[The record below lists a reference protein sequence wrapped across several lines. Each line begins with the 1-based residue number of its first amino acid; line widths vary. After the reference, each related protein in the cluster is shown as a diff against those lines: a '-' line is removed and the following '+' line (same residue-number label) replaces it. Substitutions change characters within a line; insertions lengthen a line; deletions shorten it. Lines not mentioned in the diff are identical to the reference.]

1 MFHKIYLTLLGVAA
15 MSFIALGQV
24 EIIDTSK
31 TELTKDYLNT
41 IVDLPTSQ
49 GETEEMLLNNR
60 RLQTFMEYFTQE
72 DIEFSAYDY
81 LKLLSERFKDSNPEV
96 HIGYVKFLLH
106 DYSRYPT
113 NRVRLV
119 LSSEYIYNSENQIE
133 KILIDTK
140 RFEEE

>member
-24 EIIDTSK
+24 EIIDTSEA
-31 TELTKDYLNT
+31 ELTKDYLNT

-49 GETEEMLLNNR
+49 GETEEMLLSNR

-113 NRVRLV
+113 NRARLV
-119 LSSEYIYNSENQIE
+119 LSSEYVYNSENRIE

-140 RFEEE
+140 LLEED

>member
-15 MSFIALGQV
+15 MSCIALGQV
-24 EIIDTSK
+24 EIIDTSA
-31 TELTKDYLNT
+31 TELTEDYLGT
-41 IVDLPTSQ
+41 IFDLPTSQ
-49 GETEEMLLNNR
+49 GETEEMLMNNR
-60 RLQTFMEYFTQE
+60 RLQTFMEYSTQE